1 MKKCLKN
8 LLLLTLFCAI
18 PISSQMLHHLDQDAI
33 DKKVIA
39 IDKMITRQRY
49 AKAFFI
55 ALGVAYTLYLCL
67 PPLYNFF
74 QNPVD
79 KAIDVP
85 KEPMQIQNPVDKA
98 LDGIDVP
105 QKPIQKRPFREVFVE
120 DCKNFGANTKD
131 LLCTKA
137 GWWRM
142 AKGGLFSCG
151 QVCMYHVMQKMVNEV
166 QYPDTLYRYLQSKV
180 PYKKTT
186 AMIKKMVHRLQYE
199 ILTDQQ
205 TQHDLSMLQLSCNQL
220 AHYGESIC
228 AYMMYKGK
236 ELEES
241 NQRDMAQAAARYLFN
256 YHNDWLRSLSRQL
269 EAEKS
274 DYQKISEM
282 IVSYESELAYQ
293 LKNFASI
300 EGETKEDRRAV
311 KYGG

>member
-1 MKKCLKN
+1 MKKCLKK
-8 LLLLTLFCAI
+8 LLLLTLFCAM
-18 PISSQMLHHLDQDAI
+18 PISSQMLHHLDQDVI

-49 AKAFFI
+49 AKAFFT
-55 ALGVAYTLYLCL
+55 ALGVAYTLYLFL
-67 PPLYNFF
+67 PPVYNLF
-74 QNPVD
+74 
-79 KAIDVP
+79 
-85 KEPMQIQNPVDKA
+85 QNPVDKA

-105 QKPIQKRPFREVFVE
+105 KKPMQKRPFREVFVE

-142 AKGGLFSCG
+142 AKGGLFFCG
-151 QVCMYHVMQKMVNEV
+151 QVGMYHVMQKVADEV
-166 QYPDTLYRYLQSKV
+166 QHPDTLYWYLQAKV